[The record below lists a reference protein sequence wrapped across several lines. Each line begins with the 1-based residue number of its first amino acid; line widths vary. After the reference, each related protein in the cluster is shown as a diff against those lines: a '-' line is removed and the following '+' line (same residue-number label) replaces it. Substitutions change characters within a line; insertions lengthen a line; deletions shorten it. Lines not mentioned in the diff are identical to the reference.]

1 MSHLQ
6 SLNSECAWPL
16 HGRDSVRALEALL
29 QVRSASPL
37 MQQAGLATAQLALA
51 MAPHAQQIWV
61 AAGPGN
67 NGGDGLEAAIHLHQ
81 WGKPVQVSLMAPA
94 GQLPSGA
101 QAAWQRAHAAGVPM
115 THEVPSDGLKSL
127 GPQDLIIDAL
137 LGIGATRQ
145 LQGDMIPWVQA
156 INQSEA
162 AVLAVDVPSGL
173 DADSGQFLGQSQDG
187 QCVKAD
193 HTLTF
198 IAAKPG
204 LFMGH
209 GRDVC
214 GQIWLANLGWA
225 PSAIEPAPTALLN
238 PKTGPQEKCHA
249 SHKGSHGDVAVVGG
263 EADRLGMGMTGAA
276 VLTATAALHAGA
288 GRVILSLLSGQAT
301 PTVTPDLM
309 QRSWQSLDLE
319 RLHVVCGC
327 GGGES
332 VKTVLPAV
340 LSRSMQLVL
349 DADGLNAVSQDPS
362 LQALLRQ
369 RAQAHPTVI
378 TPHPLEA
385 ARLMS
390 TSTIEIQS
398 DRLKAAKQL
407 VDLFQCTVVLKGSG
421 TVIATPGQ
429 ALRINPTGNGRLA
442 TGGTGDVLAGLI
454 GARMAQG
461 LNPFEAACTAVAQHG
476 QVAND
481 WPEGQALTASRLAQR
496 LV

>member
-6 SLNSECAWPL
+6 SLNADCAWPL
-16 HGRDSVRALEALL
+16 HGRDSIRALEALL
-29 QVRSASPL
+29 QVKSATPL

-51 MAPHAQQIWV
+51 MAPHAQHIWV

-67 NGGDGLEAAIHLHQ
+67 NGGDGLEAAWHLHQ
-81 WGKPVQVSLMAPA
+81 WGKSVHVSMMTPA
-94 GQLPSGA
+94 DALTSDA

-115 THEVPSDGLKSL
+115 THELPSDGLKSL

-156 INQSEA
+156 INQSQA
-162 AVLAVDVPSGL
+162 AVLAIDVPTGL
-173 DADSGQFLGQSQDG
+173 DADSGQFLGQSQDAQG
-187 QCVKAD
+187 VRAD

-214 GQIWLANLGWA
+214 GQIWMANLGWI
-225 PSAIEPAPTALLN
+225 PGTGDPAPAGWLN
-238 PKTGPQEKCHA
+238 PRTRPQEKSHA
-249 SHKGSHGDVAVVGG
+249 SHKGSHGDLAVIGG
-263 EADRLGMGMTGAA
+263 EADRHGMGMTGAA
-276 VLTATAALHAGA
+276 VLAATAALHAGA
-288 GRVILSLLSGQAT
+288 GRVMLSLLSGQASHT
-301 PTVTPDLM
+301 AVPDLM
-309 QRSWQSLDLE
+309 QRNWQSLDLE

-332 VKTVLPAV
+332 VKTVLSEV
-340 LSRSMQLVL
+340 LSRSMQLLL
-349 DADGLNAVSQDPS
+349 DADGLNAVSQDPD

-385 ARLMS
+385 ARLLN
-390 TSTIEIQS
+390 TSTTVVQS
-398 DRLKAAKQL
+398 DRLKAAQNL

-429 ALRINPTGNGRLA
+429 TPRINPTGNGRLA

-461 LNPFEAACTAVAQHG
+461 LTPFEAACTAVAQHG
-476 QVAND
+476 QVANE
-481 WPEGQALTASRLAQR
+481 WQEGQALTASRLAQR

>member
-6 SLNSECAWPL
+6 SLNADCAWPL
-16 HGRDSVRALEALL
+16 HGRDSIRALEALL
-29 QVRSASPL
+29 QVKSATPL

-51 MAPHAQQIWV
+51 MAPHAQHIWV

-67 NGGDGLEAAIHLHQ
+67 NGGDGLEAAWHLHQ
-81 WGKPVQVSLMAPA
+81 WGKSVHVSMTTPA
-94 GQLPSGA
+94 DALPSDA
-101 QAAWQRAHAAGVPM
+101 QAAWLRAHAAGIPM
-115 THEVPSDGLKSL
+115 THELPSEGLKSL
-127 GPQDLIIDAL
+127 GPQDLVIDAL

-145 LQGDMIPWVQA
+145 LQGDMIPWLQA
-156 INQSEA
+156 INQSQA
-162 AVLAVDVPSGL
+162 AVLAIDVPTGL
-173 DADSGQFLGQSQDG
+173 DADSGQFLGQSQDAQG
-187 QCVKAD
+187 VRAD

-214 GQIWLANLGWA
+214 GQIWLANLGWIPGAGDSA
-225 PSAIEPAPTALLN
+225 PAAWLN
-238 PKTGPQEKCHA
+238 PRTRPQEKSHA
-249 SHKGSHGDVAVVGG
+249 SHKGSHGDLAVIGG
-263 EADRLGMGMTGAA
+263 EADRHGMGMTGAA
-276 VLTATAALHAGA
+276 VLAATAALHAGA
-288 GRVILSLLSGQAT
+288 GRVMLSLLSGQASHT
-301 PTVTPDLM
+301 AAPDLM
-309 QRSWQSLDLE
+309 QRNWQSLDLE

-332 VKTVLPAV
+332 VKTVLSAV

-349 DADGLNAVSQDPS
+349 DADGLNAASQDPD

-369 RAQAHPTVI
+369 RAPAHPTVI

-385 ARLMS
+385 ARLLN
-390 TSTIEIQS
+390 TSTTVVQS
-398 DRLKAAKQL
+398 DRLKAAQNL

-429 ALRINPTGNGRLA
+429 TPRINPTGNGRLA

-461 LNPFEAACTAVAQHG
+461 LTPFEAACTAVAQHG
-476 QVAND
+476 QVANE